1 MFHWGGY
8 GFDSGES
15 PHGTLLYAGSIPAR
29 STASALLPML
39 LLEGRGGRHP
49 APAEEY
55 DGAIIQLWRC
65 KVVALIL
72 FSIVMGVVAFLVVA
86 IGQGWL

>member
-1 MFHWGGY
+1 MTNRGGY

-29 STASALLPML
+29 STASVLLPAL

-55 DGAIIQLWRC
+55 DGNNN
-65 KVVALIL
+65 
-72 FSIVMGVVAFLVVA
+72 
-86 IGQGWL
+86 